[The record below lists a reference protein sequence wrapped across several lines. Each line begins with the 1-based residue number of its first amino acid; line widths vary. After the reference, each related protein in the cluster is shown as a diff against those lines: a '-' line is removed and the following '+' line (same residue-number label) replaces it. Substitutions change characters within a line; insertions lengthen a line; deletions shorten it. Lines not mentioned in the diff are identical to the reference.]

1 MKVEMRRNRLAEYL
15 SSPVSPLT
23 RQEVFAVMLA
33 EGWYGERGFG
43 TFQSDFRYLLDSGTV
58 PRDAVVADARKL
70 NQGRT
75 PSESTVKLR
84 EWLATR
90 VIEIHSDEG
99 PVTVRRIYYVVLGEH
114 GHEWAAKS
122 ERFYAGVSRELTA
135 LRKNRTIPYECIA
148 EAGHGA
154 VLNRMTD
161 WTAADCIR
169 APGAPPR

>member
-1 MKVEMRRNRLAEYL
+1 MAGYL
-15 SSPVSPLT
+15 SSLVSPLT

-43 TFQSDFRYLLDSGTV
+43 TFQNDFRWLLDSGTV
-58 PRDAVVADARKL
+58 PHDSVVVDAR
-70 NQGRT
+70 NQNPSRT
-75 PSESTVKLR
+75 PSESTVRLR

-114 GHEWAAKS
+114 GREWAAKS
-122 ERFYAGVSRELTA
+122 ERFYANVSRELTA

-148 EAGHGA
+148 EAGRGP
-154 VLNRMTD
+154 
-161 WTAADCIR
+161 C
-169 APGAPPR
+169 